1 MYFIYQHRLLLLLHR
16 FLTLKR
22 LPLSEELFFDVT
34 VLVTNVVVAVVIIV
48 AAVVVVTAADAILF
62 HWCCCCCYYSS
73 CCCCCKCYWLFLL
86 LLLFLFSLFL
96 MFLLLLLLL
105 LMLQF
110 FVGVAIVD
118 GVGCAILAV
127 LDLRHSHFKSPY
139 ESFFFHTF
147 PFEAMQKTS

>member
-1 MYFIYQHRLLLLLHR
+1 M
-16 FLTLKR
+16 
-22 LPLSEELFFDVT
+22 FFDVT
-34 VLVTNVVVAVVIIV
+34 VLVTDVVVAVVIIV
-48 AAVVVVTAADAILF
+48 AAVVVVTADDAILF
-62 HWCCCCCYYSS
+62 HWCCCCCYSSS

-86 LLLFLFSLFL
+86 LLQFLFSLFL

-139 ESFFFHTF
+139 ESFFFSYLSIRSYAKKPARPEINLTH
-147 PFEAMQKTS
+147 AMLPEHRNHIKEKV